1 MVGPHTAGWMYFD
14 TAVARGQEVQDAI
27 AKGKFDQGDAIV
39 SIAIGFQNLA
49 AGIRASFDELHER
62 TQRLH
67 QKIDRIE
74 KKIGSV

>member
-1 MVGPHTAGWMYFD
+1 MGIFD
-14 TAVARGQEVQDAI
+14 TAVARGQRVQDSITA
-27 AKGKFDQGDAIV
+27 GKFDQGQAIV
-39 SIAIGFQNLA
+39 DIAIGFQNLA
-49 AGIRASFDELHER
+49 AGIRSSFDELYER